1 MMVSQPKQDTGGNKS
16 KCKYSSDGILLKET
30 IMNCWEKMLTSALE
44 HNGESWDDVLHC
56 TISEVERARMFDPGF
71 GSADGASFTLW
82 TKDWVYSDHE
92 YDGSQWVDEVRRNPP
107 TVRYSWGRTDY
118 GYNIYDSGGC
128 QFMFHG
134 DHSELLENLVI
145 KHAKDLNRKDADNV

>member
-1 MMVSQPKQDTGGNKS
+1 
-16 KCKYSSDGILLKET
+16 
-30 IMNCWEKMLTSALE
+30 MNCWEKMLTSALE

-107 TVRYSWGRTDY
+107 TNKYTWGKAPH
-118 GYNIYDSGGC
+118 GYNIYKDGGAV
-128 QFMFHG
+128 FMFHG
-134 DHSELLENLVI
+134 DTSGMLENLVK
-145 KHAKDLNRKDADNV
+145 KHTDDLNKWESENV